1 MSKQLIALWVVVALL
16 IQVGAGAAEVREW
29 QQPEIVSLNK
39 ERPHN
44 TLVPYP
50 DTASALAMDRQ
61 TSPYFKL
68 LNGNW
73 RFHWSK
79 TPAEAPEGFE
89 QPGYA
94 DADWDLLPVPSN
106 WQVEGHGVRIY
117 TNVQYP
123 FMPFREVVVF
133 QPEYVKVDYYNAPPW
148 LPEDNNET
156 GCYRQTFSVPDDWDS
171 RQVFIHFDGV
181 RSAFYLWINGQF
193 VGYSQGS
200 MLPAEFDIT
209 KYLKKGEN
217 LLAAKVI
224 RWSDGS
230 FLEDQD
236 TWRLSGIYR
245 DVYLFSTP
253 KVHIADFFVQTDFDD
268 RFENATLGIRPRV
281 ESFERV
287 DLEGWT
293 VQAQLYDD
301 TRRPVLDEPLSI
313 DVYTAQYHWYAT
325 QRTNVPFPFME
336 AVVEKPRQ
344 WSAETPYL
352 YTLVM
357 SLVDAQG
364 RTVEAE
370 SCRVGFREIDLRS
383 DGLFINGESVLL
395 YGVCRHEHDPDS
407 GDTIPYERMVQDARL
422 LKQLNINAVR
432 TSHYPNDPRWYDL
445 CDEFGIY
452 VIDETNLETHA
463 TIAKLTNDPLWH
475 SAYVDRA
482 MRLVERDKNH
492 PSVIFWSLGNESGS
506 GPNHAAMA
514 GWIHQYDKTR
524 YIHYEGATEL
534 PVDPYYVDMRSR
546 MYYTIEELD
555 ELQQYTEDPRP
566 IMLCEYAYTRGN
578 AGGNFKKYWDYIEAN
593 DRVFGAFIWDWSDKA
608 FREYDED
615 GRMYWAFG
623 GDYGPPGTPSD
634 GTMVCNGIVDADRN
648 LEPEAH
654 EVKKVHQR
662 IRFEPVNLEE
672 GRIRIRNTYDFL
684 PLDFA
689 EVRWTVKVDGEVV
702 QEGTLPQLP
711 LAPNQTKEVRLDLE
725 QPELVPGAEAWL
737 RITATLRDN
746 AVWAEAGHVLAWEQF
761 KLPAK
766 TIKPD
771 GRPIQEPSAL
781 KLAETS
787 DAFLVKGAE
796 FSVAF
801 DRETGALRS
810 FRHDGTE
817 LISESMRP
825 NFWRVPTDND
835 IENNWDRTSTIPTGG
850 VPVRLAVWRDAG
862 QNRTIRAVEAVQINS
877 QTVKVEVDAMLID
890 GAAKHQ
896 TTYTVHGDGQVVV
909 STVYEPTKDL
919 PELPRLGMQL
929 AIPDSLKTMTWYG
942 RGPHDSY
949 DDRKTS
955 ADVDVYSGPVEA
967 FCYAY
972 MRPQENGNKTDVRW
986 AAWTGEQGN
995 GLMAIGEPLL
1005 NISAWPYTMQDLE
1018 EAWHINELPDRDTI
1032 TVNLD
1037 YRQMGIGGDDGWT
1050 WRARPHPE
1058 YRVPSERYAYSF
1070 RIRPY
1075 TPDLGS
1081 LAEVSRLPLPK

>member
-1 MSKQLIALWVVVALL
+1 MSKQLIVLCIFVAFL
-16 IQVGAGAAEVREW
+16 IQFGAAAVEVREW

-50 DTASALAMDRQ
+50 DTASALAIDRQ
-61 TSPYFKL
+61 ASPYFKL
-68 LNGNW
+68 LNGDW
-73 RFHWSK
+73 KFDWSK
-79 TPAEAPEGFE
+79 TPAEAPQGFE

-123 FMPFREVVVF
+123 FMPFRDVTVF

-148 LPEDNNET
+148 LPENDNET
-156 GCYRQTFSVPDDWDS
+156 GCYRRTFTVPDDWDN

-200 MLPAEFDIT
+200 MLPAEFNIT

-268 RFENATLGIRPRV
+268 KFEDATLGIRPRV
-281 ESFERV
+281 ESFERI

-301 TRRPVLDEPLSI
+301 TRRPVLDEPLSM
-313 DVYTAQYHWYAT
+313 DAYTVQYHWYAT

-336 AVVEKPRQ
+336 AVVEKPKQ

-370 SCRVGFREIDLRS
+370 SCHVGFREIDLRS

-407 GDTIPYERMVQDARL
+407 GDAVPYERMVQDVKL

-445 CDEFGIY
+445 CDEYGIY

-475 SAYVDRA
+475 NAYVDRA

-514 GWIHQYDKTR
+514 GWIHQYDPTR
-524 YIHYEGATEL
+524 YIHYEGAEEL
-534 PVDPYYVDMRSR
+534 PVDPYYVDMRS
-546 MYYTIEELD
+546 
-555 ELQQYTEDPRP
+555 
-566 IMLCEYAYTRGN
+566 
-578 AGGNFKKYWDYIEAN
+578 
-593 DRVFGAFIWDWSDKA
+593 
-608 FREYDED
+608 
-615 GRMYWAFG
+615 RMYWAFG

-654 EVKKVHQR
+654 EVKKVYQR
-662 IRFEPVNLEE
+662 IRFEPVDLKR

-684 PLDFA
+684 PLDFV
-689 EVRWTVKVDGEVV
+689 EINWTVKVDGEVV
-702 QEGTLPQLP
+702 QEGTLPQLS
-711 LAPNQTKEVRLDLE
+711 LAPNQTKEVRLDLK
-725 QPELVPGAEAWL
+725 QPELVPGGEAWL
-737 RITATLRDN
+737 RIGATLREN
-746 AVWAEAGHVLAWEQF
+746 ALWAEAGHVVAWGQF
-761 KLPAK
+761 ELPAK
-766 TIKPD
+766 TRKPD
-771 GRPIQEPSAL
+771 GTPVQEPSAL
-781 KLAETS
+781 QLAETP
-787 DAFLVKGAE
+787 DAFVVKGRD
-796 FSVAF
+796 FSLTF
-801 DRETGALRS
+801 DREAGALSS
-810 FRHDGTE
+810 FRHNGTE
-817 LISESMRP
+817 LLAEPMVP

-835 IENNWDRTSTIPTGG
+835 IENKWNRAATVPTGG
-850 VPVRLAVWRDAG
+850 TPFRLGIWKDAAK
-862 QNRTIRAVEAVQINS
+862 NREI
-877 QTVKVEVDAMLID
+877 VEVKASQISPGSLKVTVNASLLD
-890 GAAKHQ
+890 GAAEYV
-896 TTYTVHGDGQVVV
+896 TTYAVYADGQVLV
-909 STVYEPTKDL
+909 TNIFEPKKDNL

-929 AIPDSLKTMTWYG
+929 AIPDSLNTMTWYG

-955 ADVDVYSGPVEA
+955 ADVDVYSGKVED
-967 FCYAY
+967 FIHQY

-986 AAWTGEQGN
+986 AAWTDEQGN

-1018 EAWHINELPDRDTI
+1018 DGWHISDLPDRDTV

-1037 YRQMGIGGDDGWT
+1037 FRQMGIGGDDGWT

-1058 YRVPSERYAYSF
+1058 YRLPSKPYAYSF

-1081 LAEVSRLPLPK
+1081 LPEVPRLPLPK